1 MPQYKDVI
9 IEDVIGDALDLE
21 PYQIIIRPI
30 VTEKA
35 FHNSSARNTYTFE
48 VNKLATKT
56 GIKKAIEEL
65 YDVKVVAVSTQ
76 NRQGKKR
83 RTRKG
88 VGCTK
93 SWKKAMV
100 KLDDEYRLDIY

>member
-1 MPQYKDVI
+1 MPQCKDVT
-9 IEDVIGDALDLE
+9 DTKLVLE
-21 PYQIIIRPI
+21 PYQVIIRPI

-48 VNKLATKT
+48 VNKLASKLD
-56 GIKKAIEEL
+56 IKDAIEAL

-100 KLDDEYRLDIY
+100 KLEDEYRLDLY

>member
-1 MPQYKDVI
+1 MPRCKDVTDTNL
-9 IEDVIGDALDLE
+9 ELE

-30 VTEKA
+30 VTEKG
-35 FHNSSARNTYTFE
+35 FNNSSVRNTYTFE
-48 VNKLATKT
+48 VHKLASKT
-56 GIKKAIEEL
+56 DIKEAIETL
-65 YDVKVVAVSTQ
+65 YDVKVVSVNTQ

-88 VGCTK
+88 VGETR

-100 KLDDEYRLDIY
+100 KLDDEHRLDLY